1 VPAKWITN
9 VIGVAK
15 AYSTRVGGG
24 PFPTELLD
32 ETGQKIREI
41 GREYGTTTGRPRR
54 CGWFDAV
61 AVRYTARLSG
71 IHYLSLMMMDV
82 LSHFDEIQVCVAY
95 ELRGERI
102 TRFPCRAEDL
112 RECIP
117 VYETLPGWNVDV
129 SKVRKLE
136 DFPGNARKY
145 IDRISEL
152 ISVPIGVLSVG
163 PDREQTIFL
172 I

>member
-1 VPAKWITN
+1 
-9 VIGVAK
+9 
-15 AYSTRVGGG
+15 
-24 PFPTELLD
+24 LLD
-32 ETGQKIREI
+32 DVGQKIREI

-71 IHYLSLMMMDV
+71 VHYLSLMMLDV
-82 LSHFDEIQVCVAY
+82 LSHFEEIQVCVAY
-95 ELRGERI
+95 EIDGER
-102 TRFPCRAEDL
+102 TDRLPSQAEQL
-112 RECIP
+112 RRCVP
-117 VYETLPGWNVDV
+117 VYETLPGWMHDV
-129 SKVRKLE
+129 STVRRLE
-136 DFPGNARKY
+136 DFPANARRY

-152 ISVPIGVLSVG
+152 ISVPVGVLSVG

>member
-1 VPAKWITN
+1 M
-9 VIGVAK
+9 
-15 AYSTRVGGG
+15 
-24 PFPTELLD
+24 
-32 ETGQKIREI
+32 
-41 GREYGTTTGRPRR
+41 
-54 CGWFDAV
+54 

-82 LSHFDEIQVCVAY
+82 LSHFDELYVCVAY
-95 ELRGERI
+95 ELHGERI

-112 RECIP
+112 KHCKP
-117 VYETLPGWNVDV
+117 VYEKLPGWNQDV
-129 SKVRKLE
+129 SGVRKLE
-136 DFPGNARKY
+136 DFPVNARKY

-152 ISVPIGVLSVG
+152 ISVPVGVLSVG